1 MGEAKERIARYIDI
15 YIAEK
20 KAEGVPIDP
29 EETYTI
35 RKAMPFEVDCIVPRE
50 YSNLYKEQPTH

>member
-1 MGEAKERIARYIDI
+1 M
-15 YIAEK
+15 YIAEQ
-20 KAEGVPIDP
+20 KAAGAHIDP

-50 YSNLYKEQPTH
+50 YSKLYKEQPTQ